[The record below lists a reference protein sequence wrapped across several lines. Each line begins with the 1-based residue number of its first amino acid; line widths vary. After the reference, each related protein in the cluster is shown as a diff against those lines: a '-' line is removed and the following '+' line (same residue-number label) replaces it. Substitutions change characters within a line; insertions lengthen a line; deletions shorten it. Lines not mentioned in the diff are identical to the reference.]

1 MVEFD
6 ASMKDER
13 AALLAME
20 TDLRNAMR
28 SDEIEVQYQPISYL
42 NTMDI
47 AGFEALAR
55 WRHPTLGLLPPAQF
69 IELAEQVGMI
79 NEIGQTVLAQA
90 ARQLGIWQRVLRHE
104 RPFFVSVNISPS
116 HLMEPNFLEQLQLI
130 INRETLIDGSLKIE
144 VTESVIMRHPERAT
158 KLFERLRSLG
168 VGIACD
174 DFGTGFSNLSNLRNL
189 PFDTLKL
196 DRSFITPESFD
207 HRSGKIIMTIT
218 ELAHSLGMVVVAEGI
233 EEQDQVDR
241 LAELGCDLGQGF
253 LIGQPMPSTEVTD
266 MLAVLPRI
274 IAQNTPPV
282 PAPAPA
288 RKQVLNVA
296 PMARRLNIDLDEEPE
311 ELPSI
316 FAMPQK
322 AKPVLKTVK
331 VKATAKKTK
340 KR

>member
-1 MVEFD
+1 
-6 ASMKDER
+6 
-13 AALLAME
+13 
-20 TDLRNAMR
+20 
-28 SDEIEVQYQPISYL
+28 
-42 NTMDI
+42 
-47 AGFEALAR
+47 
-55 WRHPTLGLLPPAQF
+55 
-69 IELAEQVGMI
+69 
-79 NEIGQTVLAQA
+79 
-90 ARQLGIWQRVLRHE
+90 
-104 RPFFVSVNISPS
+104 
-116 HLMEPNFLEQLQLI
+116 
-130 INRETLIDGSLKIE
+130 
-144 VTESVIMRHPERAT
+144 
-158 KLFERLRSLG
+158 
-168 VGIACD
+168 
-174 DFGTGFSNLSNLRNL
+174 
-189 PFDTLKL
+189 
-196 DRSFITPESFD
+196 
-207 HRSGKIIMTIT
+207 
-218 ELAHSLGMVVVAEGI
+218 VVAEGI

-241 LAELGCDLGQGF
+241 RAELGCDLGQGF

-322 AKPVLKTVK
+322 VKPVLKTAK